1 MPTYAMSSFNIP
13 TKICD
18 KLDALA
24 RRFWW
29 KPKALDG
36 KFVAW
41 KAWDKLCQP
50 KCKGGLGFKKA
61 KDCNKALLAKLT
73 WMVASRRDSL
83 CMRILGA
90 KYKVNHDWL
99 NRDPP
104 KYASPIWNAIEGA
117 KEIMVKVVCYLIG
130 DGVSINIWK
139 DLWVPWIHNFVP
151 KPRIDIYA
159 LLPQTVSQLIDCE
172 SRIWRAS
179 LVKELFEPTSAQ
191 AILSLPIPFN

>member
-73 WMVASRRDSL
+73 WMVASSL
-83 CMRILGA
+83 I
-90 KYKVNHDWL
+90 
-99 NRDPP
+99 
-104 KYASPIWNAIEGA
+104 
-117 KEIMVKVVCYLIG
+117 
-130 DGVSINIWK
+130 VS
-139 DLWVPWIHNFVP
+139 
-151 KPRIDIYA
+151 A
-159 LLPQTVSQLIDCE
+159 
-172 SRIWRAS
+172 
-179 LVKELFEPTSAQ
+179 
-191 AILSLPIPFN
+191 